1 MFTVSGGSP
10 LRSDPGRKRNQSQ
23 NGKMVIY
30 SLEGAYRLI
39 LPEFTIVQ
47 KLNLNNQRYLFLFL
61 TICLS
66 SNLQHMRVAEQQLYS
81 LIIICP
87 RNVCVPKWEKI
98 YAYILLF
105 YINTRGQSNQRH
117 IQEFSIRDLC
127 SYSEHQPIIKNR
139 S

>member
-87 RNVCVPKWEKI
+87 RNVCVPKWKKYMHI
-98 YAYILLF
+98 FFCFTLIHV
-105 YINTRGQSNQRH
+105 GCSNQRQ
-117 IQEFSIRDLC
+117 IQVFSIRDLC
-127 SYSEHQPIIKNR
+127 SYSEYQPIIKNR